1 MELLSS
7 QPRHSAGERGATIF
21 VVLLVVTLLTGI
33 GLFAARVTGSVDSA
47 AGFARQASQA
57 KALALYAGQ
66 MSAAV
71 LANERDAIRRE
82 MATAEQSTASP
93 CVTNQYRA
101 APCALRRHQD
111 LDRISAASLR
121 QPGSKIISPQAEQ
134 THGSL
139 GPRTNLATVAGLEG
153 NLQVEY
159 FERAAAAALAGANQG
174 GNAPGQS
181 SAFEYSVTAFAQI
194 RPVINAASV
203 DWCSPDNESATANV
217 QAVRMYIVVPEM

>member
-1 MELLSS
+1 M
-7 QPRHSAGERGATIF
+7 
-21 VVLLVVTLLTGI
+21 VLLVVTLLTGI
-33 GLFAARVTGSVDSA
+33 GLFAARVTGSVDAA

-57 KALALYAGQ
+57 KALALYAAQ
-66 MSAAV
+66 MSASV

-82 MATAEQSTASP
+82 MSKAELATASP

-121 QPGSKIISPQAEQ
+121 QPGATVIVPQAEQ
-134 THGSL
+134 AHGSL
-139 GPRTNLATVAGLEG
+139 GPRTNLAAVAGLEG

-159 FERAAAAALAGANQG
+159 FERSAAAAMSGANQG

-194 RPVINAASV
+194 RPVINGTST
-203 DWCSPDNESATANV
+203 DWCSPDNESSTANV